1 MVRSMFS
8 GVSALRAHQL
18 RLDVIGNNLANVLTV
33 GYKGSFTTFQD
44 LYSQNLRGASSSTES
59 RGGTNPS
66 QVGLGA
72 AVSAVT
78 VSHVM
83 GSVQRTDV
91 PEHLMIDGNGFFVVS
106 SDGAGQNK
114 FYTRAGNFQLDELG
128 FLVTTEGMKVLD
140 IDGKPIQIDKND
152 TESATATKH
161 LTFSGNINKDGGDY
175 TTNFDIYDS
184 LGSVHTLY
192 ATFKGPALTNV
203 GYSPEDAGVEDGVNY
218 DPLKGDPD
226 FPTAQRRYSYKQIVF
241 HDKDGVAAT
250 LSPALGG
257 TGKLYAKFNEKGDFV
272 DIVTLD
278 ADTAVAN
285 STSYKGKFVMKV
297 PGADDIE
304 LAVDRSMF
312 FKNADVK
319 GGVRTVTQVAK
330 ESDVKGVQLYG
341 ISAGKLT
348 AFEISSKGEVTSK
361 YSNGQ
366 TKVTQVI
373 ALADFDNPT
382 GLSRVGSNLFTVTP
396 NSGTPKYG
404 TPQSGSFGGVLS
416 GALEMSNVDIG
427 AQFTDL
433 ILTQRGLQAN
443 SRVITTSDEVLQ
455 ELVNLKR

>member
-44 LYSQNLRGASSSTES
+44 LYSQSLSGASSSTES

-72 AVSAVT
+72 SVSAVT

-91 PEHLMIDGNGFFVVS
+91 PEHLMINGNGFFVVS
-106 SDGAGQNK
+106 SDNAGQNRY
-114 FYTRAGNFQLDELG
+114 YTRAGNFQLDELG
-128 FLVTTEGMKVLD
+128 YLVTTEGMKVLD
-140 IDGKPIQIDKND
+140 IEGKPIQIDKND
-152 TESATATKH
+152 TESATMTKS

-184 LGSVHTLY
+184 LGSVHTVY
-192 ATFKGPALTNV
+192 AKFKGPALNRTTKTA
-203 GYSPEDAGVEDGVNY
+203 E
-218 DPLKGDPD
+218 DPLDPLAG
-226 FPTAQRRYSYKQIVF
+226 PPSQYPGGQCRYSYKELEINDVDGNRIVPEA
-241 HDKDGVAAT
+241 GQPPMYV
-250 LSPALGG
+250 
-257 TGKLYAKFNEKGDFV
+257 KFNERGDVV
-272 DIVTLD
+272 DLVTL
-278 ADTAVAN
+278 ATPGNPETA
-285 STSYKGKFVMKV
+285 STHFEGELLVKIPG
-297 PGADDIE
+297 GADIK

-312 FKNADVK
+312 FKNADIA
-319 GGVRTVTQVAK
+319 GGVRTLTQVAK
-330 ESDVKGVQLYG
+330 DSDAKGVQLYG

-348 AFEISSKGEVTSK
+348 AFEISKKGEVTSK

-366 TKVTQVI
+366 TKITQTI

-382 GLSRVGSNLFTVTP
+382 GLSREGSNLFSVTS

-404 TPQSGSFGGVLS
+404 TPLSGSFGGVLS